1 MTYALVTMSRPPNV
15 DIMLP
20 QSCGRE
26 KRYETVLRVHIFH
39 SRTDDRKH
47 KRGGPRV
54 SVVACDVECVCAC
67 VRACV
72 RVCGE
77 VEVETKREAV
87 VPNAQSALLLIV
99 LCVLSEQW
107 F

>member
-1 MTYALVTMSRPPNV
+1 MES
-15 DIMLP
+15 
-20 QSCGRE
+20 E
-26 KRYETVLRVHIFH
+26 K
-39 SRTDDRKH
+39 
-47 KRGGPRV
+47 
-54 SVVACDVECVCAC
+54 VVCVCVCAC

-99 LCVLSEQW
+99 PYVSYQSNG
-107 F
+107 FNDA